1 MKELITLPIKKL
13 KKAEWNYKTDGSED
27 QIIKL
32 MNSIEYDNSAG
43 VLAVRKVKD
52 KFEVIDG
59 NHRLEA
65 LKRLGW
71 SEVQVE
77 NFGDLPKSKAII
89 LSRRRNHIWFDDNLL
104 DLATLL
110 KEDVIPETSM
120 DELKKILPDF
130 EDIEN
135 LLNFNEFDWEA
146 PIQKTKDDVKT
157 INIAVSD
164 EVYELWEKWKNKCSD
179 IMGYDSDQASF
190 EYAIVEALNIPNK
203 EINMNKFKK

>member
-1 MKELITLPIKKL
+1 
-13 KKAEWNYKTDGSED
+13 
-27 QIIKL
+27 
-32 MNSIEYDNSAG
+32 
-43 VLAVRKVKD
+43 
-52 KFEVIDG
+52 
-59 NHRLEA
+59 
-65 LKRLGW
+65 
-71 SEVQVE
+71 
-77 NFGDLPKSKAII
+77 
-89 LSRRRNHIWFDDNLL
+89 
-104 DLATLL
+104 LL

-190 EYAIVEALNIPNK
+190 EYAIIEALNIPNK